1 MKLAKIVE
9 VSVLR
14 KKKTFKLTA
23 DDFFNGLFGRPN
35 GMVKFVCRF
44 AYIFRS
50 VNALMI
56 K

>member
-1 MKLAKIVE
+1 MLSLRYMKLAKIVE

-35 GMVKFVCRF
+35 GMVKFVLL
-44 AYIFRS
+44 IFS
-50 VNALMI
+50 DLLMP
-56 K
+56 